1 MGVAWIFPPSKK
13 AYSYAHLFTP
23 VTQERKEP
31 FMLKRR
37 PLAPL
42 LLLPLLLAAC
52 SGSDEQ
58 QGGPPPLPVTVA
70 APMVKEITEWEDFV
84 GRFEAVDSV
93 EVRPRASGYLTRAHF
108 TEGQYVTKGQLL
120 FTIDARPTQAV
131 LDQATAQVA
140 RAQAA
145 LVNAR
150 TEMARS
156 ESLAKSDA
164 ASQEEVE
171 QRRAALRAA
180 QADVAAAQATVRAAQ
195 LNVGFTRVTA
205 PISGRV
211 SQRLVD
217 AGNAVAADQTVLTTI
232 VSTSPIHFTF
242 QGSEASLLN
251 YERRGDKLQGAPVRI
266 RLQGQEDYT
275 HNGRIDFVDN
285 ALTSG
290 SGTITVRAVVQNP
303 GGKLMPGLFGQLQLA
318 ASPAS
323 PQIVVPETAI
333 VTDATRRLV
342 YVVGKDGVVQPRPVE
357 LGKLVGGLR
366 VIRAGVTKDEQI
378 IINGLQRV
386 RPGQKAEIKQGKF
399 DDEGRVIDPKQP
411 AGPAGPAGAAAPA
424 GADKAA
430 PKAEPKAA
438 PKGDEAAADAAPAK
452 GAAQ

>member
-1 MGVAWIFPPSKK
+1 MRPFRHVVRQK
-13 AYSYAHLFTP
+13 
-23 VTQERKEP
+23 RKDT

-37 PLAPL
+37 PLAPM

-52 SGSDEQ
+52 SGSGEQ
-58 QGGPPPLPVTVA
+58 QGPPSLPVTVS
-70 APMVKEITEWEDFV
+70 APMVKDITEWDNFV
-84 GRFEAVDSV
+84 GRFEAVNSV
-93 EVRPRASGYLTRAHF
+93 EVRPRASGYLTQAHF
-108 TEGQYVTKGQLL
+108 AEGQYVTKGQLL

-131 LDQATAQVA
+131 LDQARAQVA
-140 RAQAA
+140 RAEAA

-150 TEMARS
+150 TELARS
-156 ESLAKSDA
+156 ENLAKSDA

-171 QRRAALRAA
+171 QRRAAYRAA
-180 QADVAAAQATVRAAQ
+180 QADLAATQASVRAAQ

-232 VSTSPIHFTF
+232 VSTNPIHFSF

-251 YERRGDKLQGAPVRI
+251 YERRGDKLMGAPVRI
-266 RLQGQEDYT
+266 RLQGDDDYRHT
-275 HNGRIDFVDN
+275 GKIDFIDN

-318 ASPAS
+318 AAPAA

-333 VTDATRRLV
+333 VTDAARRLV

-357 LGKLVGGLR
+357 LGILVDGLR
-366 VIRAGVTKDEQI
+366 VIRSGLDAKEQVV
-378 IINGLQRV
+378 INGLQRV
-386 RPGQKAEIKQGKF
+386 RPGQKTEVQQGKF
-399 DDEGRVIDPKQP
+399 DDQGRVIDPKKP
-411 AGPAGPAGAAAPA
+411 AAAPA
-424 GADKAA
+424 NAGASAPAA
-430 PKAEPKAA
+430 KPAAE
-438 PKGDEAAADAAPAK
+438 AAPAK